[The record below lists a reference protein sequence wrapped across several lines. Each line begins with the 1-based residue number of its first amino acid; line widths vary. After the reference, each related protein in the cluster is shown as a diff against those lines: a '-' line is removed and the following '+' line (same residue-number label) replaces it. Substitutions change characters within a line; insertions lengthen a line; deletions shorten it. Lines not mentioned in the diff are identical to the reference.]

1 MATDAPTA
9 NLARIM
15 TWAQRRF
22 PDREALR
29 FEGRAWTYA
38 ELDADV
44 HAAAA
49 ALRDRGL
56 GLGDRVVVLGPNL
69 PEILVLAL
77 ALARLGGVLV
87 PLNVRLHEHELV
99 ALAQRTRPTGLVA
112 APACGDAARAISAA
126 VPTLGWRVAID
137 GPIEVAGGDRT
148 AAEAPAER
156 AGTATAFERWE
167 DFVAPGAG
175 GHVPDAVL
183 GPDVVQRIVF
193 TSGTTSLPKGAM
205 LTHGNVLANMQAQA
219 AELELRGDDRVL
231 NFAPLYHVGG
241 LDLPGFGVWYAGGT
255 MVLVRRFDAARIVEL
270 VAQERITGMVM
281 VATMMNR
288 IRRLPPETIGDTSSM
303 RWMIFS
309 QATPALLD
317 DTRQVFP
324 TARLI
329 EGYGMT
335 ETCTG
340 LTYMETGTAVAA
352 PGSAGFPLHG
362 VDVRIVDED
371 GEPLPPGDL
380 GEIVARGPKIFS
392 GYLDDPQATADAF
405 FGEWLRTGDV
415 GRIDEAGRL
424 YVLDRRKDMIR
435 SGGENVASSEIERV
449 VDAIPEVVEVA
460 AIGVPHEKWVE
471 IPVVAIAVREGFD
484 PLRVVEHARATLGRF
499 KQPKAIYVFDELPR
513 NPSGKVLK
521 RDLRDLLPGMEPV
534 WREGEG
540 E

>member
-1 MATDAPTA
+1 MTAEAPPTA
-9 NLARIM
+9 NLARVLS
-15 TWAQRRF
+15 WARRRF

-29 FEGRAWTYA
+29 FEGRAWSYA

-44 HAAAA
+44 HGAAA

-56 GLGDRVVVLGPNL
+56 GVGDRVVVLGPNV

-77 ALARLGGVLV
+77 ALARIGGVLV

-99 ALAQRTRPTGLVA
+99 ALAQRTKPVGLVA
-112 APACGDAARAISAA
+112 APDCGDAARAIAA
-126 VPTLGWRVAID
+126 ATDTLGWSVAID
-137 GPIEVAGGDRT
+137 GPIDGFL
-148 AAEAPAER
+148 P
-156 AGTATAFERWE
+156 WE
-167 DFVAPGAG
+167 ELVAPGTGQRVA
-175 GHVPDAVL
+175 DAEL

-241 LDLPGFGVWYAGGT
+241 LDLPGFATWYAGGT

-281 VATMMNR
+281 VATMMNM
-288 IRRLPPETIGDTSSM
+288 IRRLPPDAIGDTSSM

-340 LTYMETGTAVAA
+340 LTYMDTGSPVAA
-352 PGSAGFPLHG
+352 PGSAGFPLHE

-371 GEPLPPGDL
+371 GEPLATGEI
-380 GEIVARGPKIFS
+380 GEIVARGPKIFP
-392 GYLDDPQATADAF
+392 GYLDDPAATREAF

-415 GRIDEAGRL
+415 GRIDELGRL
-424 YVLDRRKDMIR
+424 FVLDRRKDMIR

-471 IPVVAIAVREGFD
+471 VPVVAVAVRDGFD
-484 PLRVVEHARATLGRF
+484 PARVVEHARASLGRF
-499 KQPKAIYVFDELPR
+499 KQPKAIYVFDDGLPR

-521 RDLRDLLPGMEPV
+521 RDLRDLLPELEPV
-534 WREGEG
+534 WREDAGE
-540 E
+540 

>member
-1 MATDAPTA
+1 MTTDAPTA
-9 NLARIM
+9 NLARIL

-29 FEGRAWTYA
+29 FEGRTWTYA
-38 ELDADV
+38 GLDADV

-77 ALARLGGVLV
+77 ALARIGGVLV

-99 ALAQRTRPTGLVA
+99 ALAQRTTPVGLVA
-112 APACGDAARAISAA
+112 APACGDAARAIAA
-126 VPTLGWRVAID
+126 ATPTLDWRVAID
-137 GPIEVAGGDRT
+137 GPID
-148 AAEAPAER
+148 
-156 AGTATAFERWE
+156 AFEPWDE
-167 DFVAPGAG
+167 LVAPGAG
-175 GHVPDAVL
+175 RHVPNAVL

-255 MVLVRRFDAARIVEL
+255 MVLVRRFDAARIVAL

-281 VATMMNR
+281 VATMMNM

-309 QATPALLD
+309 QATPALLE
-317 DTRQVFP
+317 DTREVFP

-340 LTYMETGTAVAA
+340 LTYMDTGSAVAA

-362 VDVRIVDED
+362 VDVRIVDEQ
-371 GEPLPPGDL
+371 GEDVPAGEL
-380 GEIVARGPKIFS
+380 GEIVARGPKIFP
-392 GYLDDPQATADAF
+392 GYLDDPEATADAF
-405 FGEWLRTGDV
+405 FGAWLRTGDV
-415 GRIDEAGRL
+415 GRIDAAGRL
-424 YVLDRRKDMIR
+424 FVLDRRKDMIR
-435 SGGENVASSEIERV
+435 SGGENVASSEVERV
-449 VDAIPEVVEVA
+449 VDQVPEVVEVA
-460 AIGVPHEKWVE
+460 ALGVPHETWVE
-471 IPVVAIAVREGFD
+471 VPVVVVAVRDGFD
-484 PLRVVEHARATLGRF
+484 PLRVVARTRAELGRF
-499 KQPKAIYVFDELPR
+499 KQPKAIYVLDQLPR

-521 RDLRDLLPGMEPV
+521 RDLRDRLSGMEPV
-534 WREGEG
+534 WREQE
-540 E
+540 